1 MTIPAWLPLMHLQSL
16 YSLVVVVVVVLQ
28 DFVTRA
34 KLGVQH
40 MVQKVGFFGILACA
54 SVSRKFSGLFKIILL
69 SFLTFKL
76 SLLRTN

>member
-16 YSLVVVVVVVLQ
+16 YSLVVVVVVLQ